1 MHQEY
6 QYLRFIQRILRHGEL
21 RDSRNGKTLYVF
33 GNQMRFSLR
42 KQTLPLLTSKFV
54 PFKTCLHELLWFLK
68 GQTSNS
74 ILQKK
79 GVHIW
84 NDNASR
90 SFLDSRKLYHYKVN
104 DLGPIYGHQWRY
116 FNAPY
121 QTCDMDYTNKGGI
134 DQIQS
139 VINILQ
145 GKHPLENK
153 YSRRLIV
160 SAWNPCQLDQMALPP
175 CHVLFQ
181 FHVNSRN
188 ELSCSLYQRSGDVG
202 LGIPFNIASYS
213 ILTLLIAHHCG
224 LKPGEFIHTIG
235 DAHIYHS
242 HIPVLRNQ
250 LKNVPYLFPKLHI
263 KGKHKSIDSY
273 YAKDFKLL
281 RYQHHGKL
289 KMKMVP

>member
-6 QYLRFIQRILRHGEL
+6 QYLRLIKRILHNGEV
-21 RDSRNGKTLYVF
+21 RNSRNGKTLYVF
-33 GNQMRFSLR
+33 GSQMRYSLR
-42 KQTLPLLTSKFV
+42 NNTFPLLTSKYV

-68 GQTSNS
+68 GETSIS

-84 NDNASR
+84 NDNGSR
-90 SFLDSRKLYHYKVN
+90 SFLDSRKLHHYNIN
-104 DLGPIYGHQWRY
+104 DPGPIYGHQWRH

-121 QTCDMDYTNKGGI
+121 QNCDSNYQDKGGI

-145 GKHPLENK
+145 GKNPLENK

-160 SAWNPCQLDQMALPP
+160 SSWNPCQLDQMALPP

-181 FHVNSRN
+181 FHVNLHN
-188 ELSCSLYQRSGDVG
+188 ELSCCLYQRSGDVG

-213 ILTLLIAHHCG
+213 ILTHLIAHHCG

-235 DAHIYHS
+235 DAHIYKS
-242 HIPVLRNQ
+242 HIPVLKKQ
-250 LKNVPYLFPKLHI
+250 LKNIPFVFPSLYI
-263 KGKHKSIDSY
+263 KEKYQSIDSY

-281 RYQHHGKL
+281 DYQHHGKL

>member
-1 MHQEY
+1 MPHQEY
-6 QYLRFIQRILRHGEL
+6 QYLKLIRNILRNGQQ
-21 RDSRNGKTLYVF
+21 RTSRNGNTLYVF
-33 GNQMRFSLR
+33 GSQMRFSLKKR
-42 KQTLPLLTSKFV
+42 RLPLLTTKFV
-54 PFKTCLHELLWFLK
+54 PFQTCLHELLWFLK
-68 GQTSNS
+68 GETSNT

-84 NDNASR
+84 DGNASR
-90 SFLDSRKLYHYKVN
+90 EFLNSRGLYHYKEN

-116 FNAPY
+116 FNGPY
-121 QTCDMDYTNKGGI
+121 RNCESNYKGQGI

-175 CHVLFQ
+175 CHILFQ
-181 FHVNSRN
+181 FHVNSRD

-213 ILTLLIAHHCG
+213 ILTHLIAKHCG
-224 LKPGEFIHTIG
+224 LNVGEFIHTIG
-235 DAHIYHS
+235 DAHIYEE
-242 HIPVLRNQ
+242 HIPVLKKQIQKKPIR
-250 LKNVPYLFPKLHI
+250 FPKLQI
-263 KGKHKSIDSY
+263 KETYTSIDDYSV
-273 YAKDFKLL
+273 KDFKLL
-281 RYQHHGKL
+281 HYKHQGLL
-289 KMKMVP
+289 KMPMIV